1 MRPQLPME
9 SSRSLTAPGVVRGR
23 LPKVLRIK
31 WLGQTVASLCW
42 IGSVLAYGISATG
55 DWLQLFAASAW
66 LLANIAAIA
75 TAEED

>member
-1 MRPQLPME
+1 MRPQLPVE
-9 SSRSLTAPGVVRGR
+9 SSRRQTAPGVVRGR
-23 LPKVLRIK
+23 LAKALRIK
-31 WLGQTVASLCW
+31 RLGQTVASLCW

-75 TAEED
+75 TAEEV